1 MGHLEELLVNDFL
14 SLQNL
19 TVERA
24 AILLSMT
31 TSRESENTLREYLK
45 ERGFTCGVT
54 EIAGKASDVSE
65 KLFHHVLGAALH
77 LGVLEKTP
85 HNVHALVHATHE
97 ACIGINFDMWLN
109 TNYRLKVTIVRKDTW
124 LVVVFNGFAATH
136 PISNHHR
143 IGLGAMHI

>member
-1 MGHLEELLVNDFL
+1 MDQLGQLLMNDFL
-14 SLQNL
+14 SSDNL

-24 AILLSMT
+24 GMLLSMT
-31 TSRESENTLREYLK
+31 TSRESESALREYLK
-45 ERGFTCGVT
+45 SQGFTCGVT
-54 EIAGKASDVSE
+54 EISGKAGEVSE

-77 LGVLEKTP
+77 LGVIEKSP

-109 TNYRLKVTIVRKDTW
+109 TNYRFKIAIVRKESW
-124 LVVVFNGFAATH
+124 LTVVFNGFAATH